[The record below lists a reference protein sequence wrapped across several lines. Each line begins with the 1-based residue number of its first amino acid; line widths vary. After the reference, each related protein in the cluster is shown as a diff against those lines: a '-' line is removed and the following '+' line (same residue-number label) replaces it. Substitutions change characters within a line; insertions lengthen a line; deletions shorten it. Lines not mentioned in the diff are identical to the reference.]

1 MPVGSRR
8 SASAI
13 PDPGGAAAGYSAELV
28 HGPGSRNKLSP
39 SHARHYPGDG
49 LLDTLGRAIC
59 AVDCLPRKELH
70 EAWEMATR
78 VRTWLGSPPT
88 GRVVDLCAGYGLL
101 AQVLLLLDA
110 DVRSTALAIDV
121 RLPKN
126 HVLVH
131 GAVTAAFPSLAGRV
145 TFERARLEEVEL
157 GVGDVIVSAHACG
170 ELSDAVLRRAVAVGA
185 RVALLPCCHL
195 TRRRPDLVDRADP
208 AASIDEERAGWLVE
222 RGYDVIVDAIPA
234 SVSAKNRLLLG
245 RPRAAGPPMHAPTEI
260 AIR

>member
-1 MPVGSRR
+1 
-8 SASAI
+8 
-13 PDPGGAAAGYSAELV
+13 V

-49 LLDTLGRAIC
+49 LLDELGRAIC

-78 VRTWLGSPPT
+78 IRTWLASAPT

-101 AQVLLLLDA
+101 AQVLLLLDTTM
-110 DVRSTALAIDV
+110 RSTALAVDI

-131 GAVTAAFPSLAGRV
+131 GAVVARFPMLAGRV
-145 TFERARLEEVEL
+145 TFQRARLEDVAL
-157 GVGDVIVSAHACG
+157 DAGDVIVSAHACG
-170 ELSDAVLRRAVAVGA
+170 VLSDAVLSRAAAVGA

-195 TRRRPDLVDRADP
+195 TRWRPDLVDRADP
-208 AASIDEERAGWLVE
+208 AAHIDEERALWLVE
-222 RGYDVIVDAIPA
+222 RGYDVTVDTIPA
-234 SVSAKNRLLLG
+234 NVSAKNRLLLG
-245 RPRAAGPPMHAPTEI
+245 RR
-260 AIR
+260 RSNYFSL

>member
-1 MPVGSRR
+1 MRP
-8 SASAI
+8 
-13 PDPGGAAAGYSAELV
+13 AGELARIVRQAVV

-78 VRTWLGSPPT
+78 IRTWLASTPT
-88 GRVVDLCAGYGLL
+88 RRVVDLCAGYGLL

-110 DVRSTALAIDV
+110 DERSTALAVDV

-131 GAVTAAFPSLAGRV
+131 DAVLATFPGLAGRM
-145 TFERARLEEVEL
+145 TFERARLEDVAL
-157 GVGDVIVSAHACG
+157 DIGDVIVSAHACG
-170 ELSDAVLRRAVAVGA
+170 ALSDAVLSRAAAARA

-195 TRRRPDLVDRADP
+195 TRWRPDLADHADP
-208 AASIDEERAGWLVE
+208 AARIDEERATWLAE
-222 RGYDVIVDAIPA
+222 RDYDVTLDTIPA
-234 SVSAKNRLLLG
+234 NVSAKNRLLLG
-245 RPRAAGPPMHAPTEI
+245 RPHAAPPSRA
-260 AIR
+260 

>member
-1 MPVGSRR
+1 
-8 SASAI
+8 
-13 PDPGGAAAGYSAELV
+13 V

-39 SHARHYPGDG
+39 SHARHYPGDS
-49 LLDTLGRAIC
+49 LLDVLGRAIC
-59 AVDCLPRKELH
+59 TVDCLPRKELH

-78 VRTWLGSPPT
+78 IRAWLAATPT

-110 DVRSTALAIDV
+110 DARSTALAVDI

-131 GAVTAAFPSLAGRV
+131 GAVIARFPNLAGRV
-145 TFERARLEEVEL
+145 TFQRARLEDVVI
-157 GVGDVIVSAHACG
+157 GVDDVVVSSHACG
-170 ELSDAVLRRAVAVGA
+170 ELSDAVLSGAAAVGA

-195 TRRRPDLVDRADP
+195 TRWRPDLVDSADP
-208 AASIDEERAGWLVE
+208 AAHIDEERAMWLVE
-222 RGYDVIVDAIPA
+222 RGYEVIVDAIPA

-245 RPRAAGPPMHAPTEI
+245 RPRAATPVQPALRT
-260 AIR
+260 

>member
-1 MPVGSRR
+1 M
-8 SASAI
+8 
-13 PDPGGAAAGYSAELV
+13 

-59 AVDCLPRKELH
+59 VVDCLPRKELH

-78 VRTWLGSPPT
+78 IRTWLASTPA

-101 AQVLLLLDA
+101 AQVLLLLDG
-110 DVRSTALAIDV
+110 DLRSAALAVDI

-126 HVLVH
+126 HMLVH
-131 GAVTAAFPSLAGRV
+131 GAVIAAFPHLAGRV
-145 TFERARLEEVEL
+145 TFQRGRLEDVAL

-170 ELSDAVLRRAVAVGA
+170 ALSDAVLSRAAAVGA

-195 TRRRPDLVDRADP
+195 TRWRPDLVDRGDP
-208 AASIDEERAGWLVE
+208 AARIDEERVLWLVE
-222 RGYDVIVDAIPA
+222 RGYDVIVDTIPA
-234 SVSAKNRLLLG
+234 NVSAKNRLLLG
-245 RPRAAGPPMHAPTEI
+245 RPRAATP
-260 AIR
+260 

>member
-1 MPVGSRR
+1 M
-8 SASAI
+8 
-13 PDPGGAAAGYSAELV
+13 

-39 SHARHYPGDG
+39 SHARLYPDDN

-78 VRTWLGSPPT
+78 IRTWLASGPT

-110 DVRSTALAIDV
+110 DPRSTALAVDI

-126 HVLVH
+126 HGLVH
-131 GAVTAAFPSLAGRV
+131 GAVVAAFPALAGRV
-145 TFERARLEEVEL
+145 TFQRGRLEEVAL
-157 GVGDVIVSAHACG
+157 GAGDVIVSAHACG
-170 ELSDAVLRRAVAVGA
+170 PLSDAVLSRAAAVGA

-195 TRRRPDLVDRADP
+195 TRWRPDLVNRADP
-208 AASIDEERAGWLVE
+208 AAHMDEERARWLVE
-222 RGYDVIVDAIPA
+222 RGYDVTVDAIPA
-234 SVSAKNRLLLG
+234 NVSAKNRLLLG
-245 RPRAAGPPMHAPTEI
+245 RPRAATP
-260 AIR
+260 

>member
-1 MPVGSRR
+1 M
-8 SASAI
+8 
-13 PDPGGAAAGYSAELV
+13 

-49 LLDTLGRAIC
+49 LLDVLGRAIC

-78 VRTWLGSPPT
+78 VRAWLASPM

-101 AQVLLLLDA
+101 AQVLLLLDT
-110 DVRSTALAIDV
+110 DVRSTALAVDI

-131 GAVTAAFPSLAGRV
+131 AAVTARFPGLADRV
-145 TFERARLEEVEL
+145 TFQRGRLEDVVL
-157 GVGDVIVSAHACG
+157 GADDVIVSAHACG
-170 ELSDAVLRRAVAVGA
+170 ELSDAVLDRAAAAGA

-195 TRRRPDLVDRADP
+195 TRWRPDLADRADP
-208 AASIDEERAGWLVE
+208 AAHIDEERARWLAA
-222 RGYDVIVDAIPA
+222 RGYDVTVDAIPA
-234 SVSAKNRLLLG
+234 NVSVKNRLLLG
-245 RPRAAGPPMHAPTEI
+245 RPTAT
-260 AIR
+260 

>member
-1 MPVGSRR
+1 M
-8 SASAI
+8 
-13 PDPGGAAAGYSAELV
+13 

-78 VRTWLGSPPT
+78 IRSWLAATPT

-101 AQVLLLLDA
+101 AQVLLLLDD
-110 DVRSTALAIDV
+110 DVRSTALAVDI

-131 GAVTAAFPSLAGRV
+131 GAVIARFPNLAGRV
-145 TFERARLEEVEL
+145 TFQRARLEDVAL
-157 GVGDVIVSAHACG
+157 GVDDVIVSAHACG
-170 ELSDAVLRRAVAVGA
+170 ALSDAVLSRAAAVGA

-195 TRRRPDLVDRADP
+195 TRWRPDLVDRADP
-208 AASIDEERAGWLVE
+208 AARIDEERAMWLVA
-222 RGYDVIVDAIPA
+222 RGYDVIVDAILA
-234 SVSAKNRLLLG
+234 NISAKNRLLLG
-245 RPRAAGPPMHAPTEI
+245 QPRAATPEHA
-260 AIR
+260 

>member
-1 MPVGSRR
+1 
-8 SASAI
+8 
-13 PDPGGAAAGYSAELV
+13 V

-49 LLDTLGRAIC
+49 LLDVLGRAIC

-78 VRTWLGSPPT
+78 IRSWLASTPA

-110 DVRSTALAIDV
+110 DVRSTALAVDV

-131 GAVTAAFPSLAGRV
+131 DAVVATFPDLAGRV
-145 TFERARLEEVEL
+145 TFQRARLEDVAL
-157 GVGDVIVSAHACG
+157 GAGDVIVSAHACG
-170 ELSDAVLRRAVAVGA
+170 PLSDAVLSRAAAAGA

-195 TRRRPDLVDRADP
+195 TRRRTDLVDRADP
-208 AASIDEERAGWLVE
+208 AARIDEERAMWLVE
-222 RGYDVIVDAIPA
+222 RGYDVIVDTIPA
-234 SVSAKNRLLLG
+234 KVSAQNRLLLG
-245 RPRAAGPPMHAPTEI
+245 RPRAATIGQGLTN
-260 AIR
+260 R

>member
-1 MPVGSRR
+1 
-8 SASAI
+8 
-13 PDPGGAAAGYSAELV
+13 V

-78 VRTWLGSPPT
+78 IRTWLASTPT

-101 AQVLLLLDA
+101 AQVVLLLDA
-110 DVRSTALAIDV
+110 DVRSTALAVDI

-131 GAVTAAFPSLAGRV
+131 DAVIATFPNLAGRV
-145 TFERARLEEVEL
+145 TFQQARLEEVAL
-157 GVGDVIVSAHACG
+157 GVGDVIISAHACG
-170 ELSDAVLRRAVAVGA
+170 ALSDAVLSRAAAVGA

-195 TRRRPDLVDRADP
+195 TRWRPDLVDRADP
-208 AASIDEERAGWLVE
+208 AARIDEERAMWLVE
-222 RGYDVIVDAIPA
+222 RGYDVIVDTIPA

-245 RPRAAGPPMHAPTEI
+245 RPRAATPSQA
-260 AIR
+260 

>member
-1 MPVGSRR
+1 M
-8 SASAI
+8 
-13 PDPGGAAAGYSAELV
+13 

-49 LLDTLGRAIC
+49 LLDVLGRAIC

-78 VRTWLGSPPT
+78 IRAWLAPTST

-110 DVRSTALAIDV
+110 DTRSTALAIDI

-131 GAVTAAFPSLAGRV
+131 GAVIAAFPNLAGRV
-145 TFERARLEEVEL
+145 TFQRARLEDVALDES
-157 GVGDVIVSAHACG
+157 DVIVSAHACG
-170 ELSDAVLRRAVAVGA
+170 ALSDAVLSRAAAVGA
-185 RVALLPCCHL
+185 HVALLPCCHL
-195 TRRRPDLVDRADP
+195 TRWRPDLADRADP
-208 AASIDEERAGWLVE
+208 DARIDEERAMWLIE
-222 RGYDVIVDAIPA
+222 RGYDVTVDEIPA
-234 SVSAKNRLLLG
+234 NVSAKNRLLLG
-245 RPRAAGPPMHAPTEI
+245 RPRAATL
-260 AIR
+260 

>member
-1 MPVGSRR
+1 
-8 SASAI
+8 
-13 PDPGGAAAGYSAELV
+13 V

-59 AVDCLPRKELH
+59 SVDCLPRKELH

-78 VRTWLGSPPT
+78 IRRWLASTPS

-110 DVRSTALAIDV
+110 DVRSTALAVDI

-126 HVLVH
+126 HGLVH
-131 GAVTAAFPSLAGRV
+131 DAVIATFPSLAGRV
-145 TFERARLEEVEL
+145 TFLRARLEDVAV

-170 ELSDAVLRRAVAVGA
+170 ELSDAVLSRAAAAGA

-195 TRRRPDLVDRADP
+195 TRWRPDLVHHADP
-208 AASIDEERAGWLVE
+208 AARIDEERAMWLVE
-222 RGYDVIVDAIPA
+222 RGYDVMVDAIPA
-234 SVSAKNRLLLG
+234 DVSAKNRLLLG
-245 RPRAAGPPMHAPTEI
+245 RPRAATP
-260 AIR
+260 

>member
-1 MPVGSRR
+1 
-8 SASAI
+8 
-13 PDPGGAAAGYSAELV
+13 V

-49 LLDTLGRAIC
+49 LLDALGRAIC

-78 VRTWLGSPPT
+78 IQAWLGSGPR

-101 AQVLLLLDA
+101 AQVVLLLDG
-110 DVRSTALAIDV
+110 DMCSTALAVDV

-126 HVLVH
+126 HGLVH
-131 GAVTAAFPSLAGRV
+131 AAVVAAFPSLAGRV
-145 TFERARLEEVEL
+145 AFERARLEDVAL
-157 GVGDVIVSAHACG
+157 GPGDVVISAHACG
-170 ELSDAVLRRAVAVGA
+170 ALSDAVLSRAAAAGA

-195 TRRRPDLVDRADP
+195 TRWRPDLVDCADRA
-208 AASIDEERAGWLVE
+208 ARIDEERAAWLVE

-234 SVSAKNRLLLG
+234 TVSAKNRLLLG
-245 RPRAAGPPMHAPTEI
+245 RPRAAATSR
-260 AIR
+260 A

>member
-1 MPVGSRR
+1 
-8 SASAI
+8 
-13 PDPGGAAAGYSAELV
+13 V

-59 AVDCLPRKELH
+59 TVDCLPRKELH

-78 VRTWLGSPPT
+78 IRTWLAAPPT

-110 DVRSTALAIDV
+110 DVRSTALAVDI

-131 GAVTAAFPSLAGRV
+131 DAVIAAFPNLAGRV
-145 TFERARLEEVEL
+145 MFQQARLEDVAL

-170 ELSDAVLRRAVAVGA
+170 ALSDAVLSRAAAVGA

-195 TRRRPDLVDRADP
+195 TRWRPDLVDRADP
-208 AASIDEERAGWLVE
+208 AARIDEERAMWLVE
-222 RGYDVIVDAIPA
+222 RGYDVIVDTIPA
-234 SVSAKNRLLLG
+234 NVSAKNRLLLG
-245 RPRAAGPPMHAPTEI
+245 RPRAATS
-260 AIR
+260 